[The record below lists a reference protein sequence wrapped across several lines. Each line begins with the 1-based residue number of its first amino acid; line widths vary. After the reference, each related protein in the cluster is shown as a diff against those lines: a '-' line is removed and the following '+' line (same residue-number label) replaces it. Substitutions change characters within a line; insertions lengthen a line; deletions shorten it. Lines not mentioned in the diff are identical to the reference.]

1 MKSESLCK
9 KVSVSLPAGVHK
21 WLIEESEK
29 ESQSRG
35 SRVTVSSLIQETL
48 NELKKKKSDISPQ
61 KSSNKASKV
70 SPVVGA
76 KNLRASENFVS
87 TSSTATKKTYRRAG

>member
-1 MKSESLCK
+1 MKSDSLCK

-61 KSSNKASKV
+61 KSSSKASKV

-76 KNLRASENFVS
+76 TMATLSENLDS
-87 TSSTATKKTYRRAG
+87 GQYTATKKHSRRAS

>member
-48 NELKKKKSDISPQ
+48 NELKKRKSDISPQ
-61 KSSNKASKV
+61 KSSSKASKV
-70 SPVVGA
+70 CPPVGVVIEPGSETSA
-76 KNLRASENFVS
+76 TLPSTRMKKNS
-87 TSSTATKKTYRRAG
+87 RRTG

>member
-1 MKSESLCK
+1 MKSDSLCK

-48 NELKKKKSDISPQ
+48 NELKKKKSDISLQ
-61 KSSNKASKV
+61 KKPSKPSKV
-70 SPVVGA
+70 FPAVGA
-76 KNLRASENFVS
+76 TMATLSENLDS
-87 TSSTATKKTYRRAG
+87 GQSTATKKHSRRAS